1 MIKFD
6 YNKNYAWCVWCK
18 RTENPHPVLNEP
30 IPTKV
35 FLSKKSRKIE
45 LCLSCYEIEKDLSYE
60 ANEYFYK
67 FLDDRFEKLLMMD
80 NMRRFQ

>member
-6 YNKNYAWCVWCK
+6 YNKFNARCIWCK
-18 RTENPHPVLNEP
+18 RTENPHPDSDEP

-45 LCLSCYEIEKDLSYE
+45 LCLSCYEIEKDFSNE
-60 ANEYFYK
+60 ANKDFYK
-67 FLDDRFEKLLMMD
+67 FLDDRFEKLLILD
-80 NMRRFQ
+80 NMRRF

>member
-6 YNKNYAWCVWCK
+6 YNKINASCSWCK
-18 RTENPHPVLNEP
+18 RTENSHPDFDEP

-35 FLSKKSRKIE
+35 FLSKKRRKIE
-45 LCLSCYEIEKDLSYE
+45 LCLSCYETEMDMSYK
-60 ANEYFYK
+60 ANEDFCK

-80 NMRRFQ
+80 NIKRF